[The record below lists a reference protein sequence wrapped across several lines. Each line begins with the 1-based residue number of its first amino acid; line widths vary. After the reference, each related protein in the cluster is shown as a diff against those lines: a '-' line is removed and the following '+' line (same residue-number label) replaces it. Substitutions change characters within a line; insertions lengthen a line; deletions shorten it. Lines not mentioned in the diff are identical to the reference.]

1 MHIRTIQH
9 AVPSKKVTNDDIL
22 ATFRAESEHRLGKH
36 QMDVLE
42 KQVQETLNTAGTQVR
57 YKLND
62 GEKAIDF
69 VLEAGRKALS
79 ESGTKPKDVDFLI
92 YTGVGRGW
100 LEPAMANVV
109 QCELKMPNATCFDIL
124 DACASWLRAM
134 QVAHSL
140 IRSGTYKCGMIVNC
154 ESSLVRSFWA
164 SDIQDAG
171 DLKHRV
177 AQFTIGEAA
186 TATIVTEEN
195 PDDDFYFNFKN
206 FGEHYKLCMIPL
218 ANLSDFLPGDCDPRY
233 EASQFFSLSR
243 ELVVTTVKKI
253 AEVYA
258 ADPHFHKRCFDIAF
272 GHEASQK
279 ASEVLVKH
287 IGLPKGVYYSLHPRF
302 GNCVSASV
310 PLGMSMAHQEG
321 RLNRG
326 DKTLIVVGSAGVTV
340 GLSSFTF

>member
-22 ATFRAESEHRLGKH
+22 ETFRLESEARLGKPEFAR
-36 QMDVLE
+36 LE
-42 KQVQETLNTAGTQVR
+42 KQVRETLATAGTQVR
-57 YKLND
+57 YKLNT

-69 VLEAGRKALS
+69 VLAAGRDALAKANV
-79 ESGTKPKDVDFLI
+79 GAKDVDFLI

-109 QCELKMPNATCFDIL
+109 QSELKMPNATCFDIL

-164 SDIQDAG
+164 SEIKDAN

-186 TATIVTEEN
+186 TATIVTNEN
-195 PDDDFYFNFKN
+195 PDDDFYFNFRN

-218 ANLSDFLPGDCDPRY
+218 DNLADFLPTAPDPRY
-233 EASQFFSLSR
+233 AASQFFSLSR

-253 AEVYA
+253 AEVYH
-258 ADPHFHKRCFDIAF
+258 ADPHFKNRCFDVAF
-272 GHEASQK
+272 AHEASQK
-279 ASEVLVKH
+279 ASEVLVKQLD
-287 IGLPKGVYYSLHPRF
+287 LPKGVYYSLHPRF

-310 PLGMSMAHQEG
+310 PLGMSLAAQEG

-340 GLSSFTF
+340 GLASFTF

>member
-22 ATFRAESEHRLGKH
+22 ATFRSESEGRLTPH
-36 QMDVLE
+36 EMETLE
-42 KQVQETLNTAGTQVR
+42 KQVRETLNTAGTQVR
-57 YKLND
+57 YKLD
-62 GEKAIDF
+62 KGEKAIDF
-69 VLEAGRKALS
+69 VLQAGRDAIAQAGVTPD
-79 ESGTKPKDVDFLI
+79 EVDFLI

-109 QCELKMPNATCFDIL
+109 QSELGMPNATCFDML

-140 IRSGTYKCGMIVNC
+140 IGNGTYKCGMIVNC

-164 SDIQDAG
+164 SEIKDAL

-186 TATIVTEEN
+186 TATIVTADA
-195 PDDDFYFNFKN
+195 PDDDFYFKFKN

-218 ANLSDFLPGDCDPRY
+218 ANMDDFLPGERDPRY
-233 EASQFFSLSR
+233 AASQFFSLSR

-253 AEVYA
+253 AEVYGQ
-258 ADPHFHKRCFDIAF
+258 DPHFHKRCFDIAF

-279 ASEVLVKH
+279 ASEVLVKQLG
-287 IGLPKGVYYSLHPRF
+287 IPPGIYYSVHPRY

-310 PLGMSMAHQEG
+310 PLGMSLAFQEG
-321 RLNRG
+321 RLRRG
-326 DKTLIVVGSAGVTV
+326 DRVLIVVGSAGVSV

>member
-9 AVPSKKVTNDDIL
+9 AVPTHRVTNDDIL
-22 ATFRAESEHRLGKH
+22 ETFRQESRGRLTASET
-36 QMDVLE
+36 DALE
-42 KQVQETLNTAGTQVR
+42 RQVRETLATAGTQVR
-57 YKLND
+57 YKLAP
-62 GEKAIDF
+62 GEKAIDL
-69 VLEAGRKALS
+69 VLAAGRGALA
-79 ESGTKPKDVDFLI
+79 ESGLRPGDVDFLI

-109 QCELKMPNATCFDIL
+109 QCELGMASATCFDML
-124 DACASWLRAM
+124 DACASWLRAV
-134 QVAHSL
+134 QVARSL
-140 IRSGTYKCGMIVNC
+140 IQNGTYRTGMIVNC
-154 ESSLVRSFWA
+154 ESSLVRSFWCA
-164 SDIQDAG
+164 QIKDAA

-186 TATIVTEEN
+186 TATVVTGEN

-218 ANLSDFLPGDCDPRY
+218 DNLADFLPSAPDPRY
-233 EASQFFSLSR
+233 AAMQFFSLSR

-253 AEVYA
+253 AEVYG
-258 ADPHFHKRCFDIAF
+258 ADCHFKNRDYDIAF

-287 IGLPKGVYYSLHPRF
+287 LDIPKGVYYSVHPRY

-310 PLGMSMAHQEG
+310 PLGMSLAHQEG

-326 DKTLIVVGSAGVTV
+326 DKTLIVVGSAGVSV
-340 GLSSFTF
+340 GLATFTF

>member
-9 AVPSKKVTNDDIL
+9 AVPTKKVTNDDIL
-22 ATFRAESEHRLGKH
+22 ETFRRESAGRLPTAEIDK
-36 QMDVLE
+36 LE
-42 KQVQETLNTAGTQVR
+42 KQVRETLFTAGTQVR

-69 VLEAGRKALS
+69 VLAAGRQAIAQA
-79 ESGTKPKDVDFLI
+79 GITPKDVDFLI

-109 QCELKMPNATCFDIL
+109 QSELKMPNATCFDIL

-134 QVAHSL
+134 QVARSL
-140 IRSGTYKCGMIVNC
+140 IQGGTYKCGMIVNC
-154 ESSLVRSFWA
+154 ESSLVRSFWC
-164 SDIQDAG
+164 SEIKDAN

-186 TATIVTEEN
+186 TATIVTDEN

-218 ANLSDFLPGDCDPRY
+218 ENLADFLPSDPDPRY
-233 EASQFFSLSR
+233 AATQFFSLSR

-253 AEVYA
+253 AEVYN
-258 ADPHFHKRCFDIAF
+258 ADRHFRDRDYDIAF

-287 IGLPKGVYYSLHPRF
+287 LDIPKGVYYSVHPRY

-310 PLGMSMAHQEG
+310 PLGMSLAAQEG

-326 DKTLIVVGSAGVTV
+326 DKTLIVVGSAGVSV
-340 GLSSFTF
+340 GLATFTY

>member
-9 AVPSKKVTNDDIL
+9 AVPTHKVTNDDIL
-22 ATFRAESEHRLGKH
+22 ETFRHESRDRVGRV
-36 QMDVLE
+36 QMALLE
-42 KQVQETLNTAGTQVR
+42 TQVRATLATAGTEVR
-57 YKLND
+57 YKLAP
-62 GEKAIDF
+62 GEKALDL
-69 VLEAGRKALS
+69 VLDAGRRALADATMAP
-79 ESGTKPKDVDFLI
+79 GDVDFLI
-92 YTGVGRGW
+92 YTGVARGW
-100 LEPAMANVV
+100 LEPATANVV
-109 QCELKMPNATCFDIL
+109 QSELGMPNATCFDML

-134 QVAHSL
+134 QVARSL
-140 IRSGTYKCGMIVNC
+140 IQNGTYKTGMIVNC

-164 SDIQDAG
+164 SEIKDSA

-186 TATIVTEEN
+186 TATIITDAQ
-195 PDDDFYFNFKN
+195 PDDDFYFKFQN

-218 ANLSDFLPGDCDPRY
+218 ANIADFSPGDPDPRH
-233 EASQFFSLSR
+233 ATSQFFSLSR

-253 AEVYA
+253 AEVYGR
-258 ADPHFHKRCFDIAF
+258 DPHFSDRCYDIAF

-287 IGLPKGVYYSLHPRF
+287 IGLQKGVYYSIHPRY

-310 PLGMSMAHQEG
+310 PLGMSLAQQEG

-326 DKTLIVVGSAGVTV
+326 DKTLIVVGSAGVSV
-340 GLSSFTF
+340 GLATFTF

>member
-9 AVPSKKVTNDDIL
+9 AVPTKKVTNDDIL
-22 ATFRAESEHRLGKH
+22 ETFRRESVGRLPTPEIDK
-36 QMDVLE
+36 LE
-42 KQVQETLNTAGTQVR
+42 KQVRETLFTAGTQVR
-57 YKLND
+57 YKLNE
-62 GEKAIDF
+62 GEKAIDL
-69 VLEAGRKALS
+69 VLDAGRRAIAQAGL
-79 ESGTKPKDVDFLI
+79 TPKDVDFLI

-100 LEPAMANVV
+100 VEPAMANVV
-109 QCELKMPNATCFDIL
+109 QSELKMPNATCFDIL

-134 QVAHSL
+134 QVARSL
-140 IRSGTYKCGMIVNC
+140 IQSGTYKCGMIVNC
-154 ESSLVRSFWA
+154 ESSLVRSFWC
-164 SDIQDAG
+164 SEIKDAN

-186 TATIVTEEN
+186 TATVVTDEN

-218 ANLSDFLPGDCDPRY
+218 DNLADFLPSTPDARY
-233 EASQFFSLSR
+233 APMQFFSLSR

-253 AEVYA
+253 AEVYS
-258 ADPHFHKRCFDIAF
+258 ADKHFKNRDFDIAF

-287 IGLPKGVYYSLHPRF
+287 LDIPKGVYYSVHSRY

-310 PLGMSMAHQEG
+310 PLGMSLAHQEG
-321 RLNRG
+321 RYRRG
-326 DKTLIVVGSAGVTV
+326 DKTLVVVGSAGVSV
-340 GLSSFTF
+340 GLASFTF

>member
-22 ATFRAESEHRLGKH
+22 ETFRRESAGRLAPSEI
-36 QMDVLE
+36 DRLE
-42 KQVQETLNTAGTQVR
+42 KQVRETLLTAGTQVR
-57 YKLND
+57 YKLNT

-69 VLEAGRKALS
+69 VLAAGRQAIAEAGISAK
-79 ESGTKPKDVDFLI
+79 EVDFLI

-109 QCELKMPNATCFDIL
+109 QSELKMPNATCFDIL

-134 QVAHSL
+134 QVARSL
-140 IRSGTYKCGMIVNC
+140 IQNGTYKCGMIVNC
-154 ESSLVRSFWA
+154 ESSLVRSFWC
-164 SDIQDAG
+164 SEIKDAN

-186 TATIVTEEN
+186 TATIVTADN

-218 ANLSDFLPGDCDPRY
+218 DNLADFLPSDPDPRY
-233 EASQFFSLSR
+233 AASQFFSLSR

-258 ADPHFHKRCFDIAF
+258 ADPHFRNRCFDIAF

-287 IGLPKGVYYSLHPRF
+287 LGISKGVYYSVHPRY

-310 PLGMSMAHQEG
+310 PLGMSLAAQEG

-326 DKTLIVVGSAGVTV
+326 DKTLVVVGSAGVSV
-340 GLSSFTF
+340 GLATFTF